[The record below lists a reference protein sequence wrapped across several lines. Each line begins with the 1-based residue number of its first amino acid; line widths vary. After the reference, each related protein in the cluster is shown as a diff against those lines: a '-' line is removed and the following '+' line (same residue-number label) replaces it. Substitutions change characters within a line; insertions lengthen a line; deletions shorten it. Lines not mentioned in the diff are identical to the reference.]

1 MAERM
6 LIRKIEG
13 IGKQKLKMASNNEC
27 RKVDGAATLLASAG
41 RVIVFLVGV
50 CGLMSL
56 SGLTGMEH
64 AYATNSVLTMSI
76 DYSNITINVAPRSAN
91 GTFAKSN
98 NSIISVNTNNYSG
111 YTLSIA
117 ASSDSENNTDLI
129 NTSDSNKVLS
139 SIVDSTSELD
149 FSADTAAA
157 GANYNGKWGYLPSK
171 LNSIDNTSFQPA
183 PGVGDDIHILDVTDS
198 ANTDNIANTYT
209 LAIGARVDDNT
220 ALGSYSNTFVIS
232 AVANLMD
239 YTVAY
244 NKGNT
249 ADTVSNLPAN
259 ATGVISNPLT
269 DLTTITVSDTKPM
282 RVGYLFDGWCTVNPT
297 VGINGAAD
305 NCSGVTIQAGGNY
318 DLDATVSSDV
328 TLYALWRPGPCL
340 GHEEELRCKVY
351 SEWEQGGLRVQT
363 NDDNVDTG
371 INATIT
377 TANSGVF
384 KYNSGVFGASSDAS
398 NEYDVFYYRGILD
411 DNLDGTE
418 NTYGTAGNGAIWP
431 NYVKM
436 GDTCWRIVR
445 TTGSGGVKMIYNGL
459 YSVGTTPNSCANNTT
474 DAEATRIAFNS
485 SSGRRI
491 VAAGYTYDYNYR
503 ATTSDTA
510 YSTLFGSNTSFANNS
525 TPSTA
530 KSYIEDTWFSSI
542 NDYEGLLEPSAG
554 YCNDRTIYAGMSGA
568 SEQDA
573 VADDYSIVTPYTS
586 ASSGVVPYYFGAYL
600 RDELAIQ
607 NLTLTCPRGNA
618 DLYTTADATNGN
630 KQLNKP
636 VALLTADEISFAGS
650 GIGSD
655 AEDSNSKPAYHV
667 NSYLRSGSS
676 FWSMSPIYR
685 WNSSLISVS
694 GLSAGGVYDGLG
706 NVSTIRGIRP
716 AVSLKFGVIPASGSG
731 TATDPWVMNN
741 M

>member
-1 MAERM
+1 MTERV
-6 LIRKIEG
+6 LIRKIAG

-149 FSADTAAA
+149 FSADTAVA

-198 ANTDNIANTYT
+198 ANTDNMANTYT
-209 LAIGARVDDNT
+209 LAIGARVDNNT

-249 ADTVSNLPAN
+249 TDAVSNLPAN

-305 NCSGVTIQAGGNY
+305 NCSGATIQAGGNY
-318 DLDATVSSDV
+318 DLDATVSPDV

-363 NDDNVDTG
+363 NDENIDTG
-371 INATIT
+371 IKAAIT
-377 TANSGVF
+377 ESNSGVF
-384 KYNSGVFGASSDAS
+384 KYNSNEFGASSDAS
-398 NEYDVFYYRGILD
+398 YDYDIFYYRGILD
-411 DNLDGTE
+411 GNLDGTLD
-418 NTYGTAGNGAIWP
+418 TYGSAGDGTVWP
-431 NYVKM
+431 NYVRM
-436 GDTCWRIVR
+436 DDTCWRIVR

-459 YSVGTTPNSCANNTT
+459 YSGGTTPNSCANNTT
-474 DAEATRIAFNS
+474 DAEVTRIPFNS
-485 SSGRRI
+485 SGSRQI
-491 VAAGYTYDYNYR
+491 VTAGYTFNSNYKT
-503 ATTSDTA
+503 TTSNTA
-510 YSTLFGSNTSFANNS
+510 YGTLFGSNTDYAGNS
-525 TPSTA
+525 TSSTA
-530 KSYIEDTWFSSI
+530 KSYIEGTWFSAIS
-542 NDYEGLLEPSAG
+542 DYEDMLEPSAG
-554 YCNDRTIYAGMSGA
+554 YCNDRTIYTATSGEA
-568 SEQDA
+568 AQVA
-573 VADDYSIVTPYTS
+573 IADDYPIVRPTTS
-586 ASSGVVPYYFGAYL
+586 GSGAVPYYFATYI
-600 RDELAIQ
+600 RDELAVQ
-607 NLTLTCPRGNA
+607 DLTLACPRSGA
-618 DLYTTADATNGN
+618 DLYTTIDAADGN
-630 KQLNKP
+630 RQLGKP
-636 VALLTADEISFAGS
+636 VALLTADEMSFAGS
-650 GIGSD
+650 GFGHNGEND
-655 AEDSNSKPAYHV
+655 NSCPAYHV
-667 NSYLRSGSS
+667 DSYLYSGSS

-685 WNSSLISVS
+685 WDSGLISGT
-694 GLSAGGVYDGLG
+694 GLDWDGMLDGLG
-706 NVSTIRGIRP
+706 NVGTTRGIRP
-716 AVSLKFGVIPASGSG
+716 AVSLKLGVVPASGSG